1 MNKTSLKLV
10 FCDFVLMMSLLLL
23 LMVLT
28 FQCNI
33 HLTEDCAKPESQ
45 PGTKYTDSHDH
56 TFKAKGNQ
64 RGRTLGMVLS
74 EWSTGQVLAWYLT
87 DKTFSL
93 KWIMKQNAI
102 TGYYELLVFP
112 VLSRLLQ
119 YWTLWYC
126 ANNACHVML

>member
-1 MNKTSLKLV
+1 M
-10 FCDFVLMMSLLLL
+10 MMSLLLL

-33 HLTEDCAKPESQ
+33 HLTEDCTKPESQ

-74 EWSTGQVLAWYLT
+74 EWSTGQVLA
-87 DKTFSL
+87 
-93 KWIMKQNAI
+93 
-102 TGYYELLVFP
+102 
-112 VLSRLLQ
+112 
-119 YWTLWYC
+119 
-126 ANNACHVML
+126 